1 MRNPVAAETKS
12 KSIAKKETEKKVAK
26 TKKDKSAKSAKKKAE
41 VKTEKDKS
49 AKSVKKKAETKTK
62 KADSKAKKASTTKSG
77 TAKPVNI
84 NKADAKELAT
94 LDGIGEERAKNIVS
108 YRKKNGKFKKPEDL
122 LNISGIGPKI
132 YDKNKKRIKLK

>member
-12 KSIAKKETEKKVAK
+12 KSTAKKETEKKVA
-26 TKKDKSAKSAKKKAE
+26 
-41 VKTEKDKS
+41 
-49 AKSVKKKAETKTK
+49 KTK

-108 YRKKNGKFKKPEDL
+108 YRKKMANLK
-122 LNISGIGPKI
+122 SRKI
-132 YDKNKKRIKLK
+132 F